1 MLSAVKIKLA
11 GCGGSDDDDDK
22 DDDSIN
28 NNNLIYFNFEPNFK
42 LWWCRA
48 QNFNRSQ
55 IPVTTGRFELRT
67 SYTQRICL
75 THLAIG
81 PWPNWLSNWTVD

>member
-11 GCGGSDDDDDK
+11 GCGGSVDDDDK

-42 LWWCRA
+42 L
-48 QNFNRSQ
+48 
-55 IPVTTGRFELRT
+55 
-67 SYTQRICL
+67 
-75 THLAIG
+75 
-81 PWPNWLSNWTVD
+81 

>member
-42 LWWCRA
+42 L
-48 QNFNRSQ
+48 
-55 IPVTTGRFELRT
+55 
-67 SYTQRICL
+67 
-75 THLAIG
+75 
-81 PWPNWLSNWTVD
+81 

>member
-1 MLSAVKIKLA
+1 MLIAVKIKLA

-42 LWWCRA
+42 L
-48 QNFNRSQ
+48 
-55 IPVTTGRFELRT
+55 
-67 SYTQRICL
+67 
-75 THLAIG
+75 
-81 PWPNWLSNWTVD
+81 

>member
-28 NNNLIYFNFEPNFK
+28 NNNLIYFNQILNCDGAVLKILIDHKFQWPQGGLNCEPLIHNAF
-42 LWWCRA
+42 
-48 QNFNRSQ
+48 
-55 IPVTTGRFELRT
+55 V
-67 SYTQRICL
+67 
-75 THLAIG
+75 
-81 PWPNWLSNWTVD
+81 

>member
-28 NNNLIYFNFEPNFK
+28 NNNLIYFNFKPNFK
-42 LWWCRA
+42 L
-48 QNFNRSQ
+48 
-55 IPVTTGRFELRT
+55 
-67 SYTQRICL
+67 
-75 THLAIG
+75 
-81 PWPNWLSNWTVD
+81 

>member
-11 GCGGSDDDDDK
+11 GCGGSDHDDDK

-42 LWWCRA
+42 L
-48 QNFNRSQ
+48 
-55 IPVTTGRFELRT
+55 
-67 SYTQRICL
+67 
-75 THLAIG
+75 
-81 PWPNWLSNWTVD
+81 

>member
-11 GCGGSDDDDDK
+11 GFGGSDDDDDK

-42 LWWCRA
+42 L
-48 QNFNRSQ
+48 
-55 IPVTTGRFELRT
+55 
-67 SYTQRICL
+67 
-75 THLAIG
+75 
-81 PWPNWLSNWTVD
+81 

>member
-28 NNNLIYFNFEPNFK
+28 NNNLKYFNFEPNFK
-42 LWWCRA
+42 L
-48 QNFNRSQ
+48 
-55 IPVTTGRFELRT
+55 
-67 SYTQRICL
+67 
-75 THLAIG
+75 
-81 PWPNWLSNWTVD
+81 